1 MDKENGA
8 GMREHINGAAP
19 KAPLGTFTTSIAVS
33 CGDAMLDAGEYKVYF
48 TISDACEW
56 QINFQGKDKT
66 HTMKLDLANSDHESK
81 RLMLCLYA
89 GEEEGAGVYVAFG
102 KQSGMLSLKPHSGKE
117 AKDAN
122 AKDSK

>member
-66 HTMKLDLANSDHESK
+66 HTVKLNLQDSPEASK
-81 RLMLCLYA
+81 RLLLCLYA
-89 GEEEGAGVYVAFG
+89 GDSEGAGVYLSFG
-102 KQSGMLSLKPHSGKE
+102 NKMGTLDLKP
-117 AKDAN
+117 AKP
-122 AKDSK
+122 AK